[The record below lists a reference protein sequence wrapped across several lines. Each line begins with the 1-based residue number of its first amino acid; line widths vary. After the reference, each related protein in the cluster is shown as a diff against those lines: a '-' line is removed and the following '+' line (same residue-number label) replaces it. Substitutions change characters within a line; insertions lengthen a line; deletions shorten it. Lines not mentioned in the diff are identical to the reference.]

1 MSDDAIAGEGFL
13 RFPDGFDEDFALPVH
28 ARLERFWRGFHRSG
42 LPLVNESQRPA
53 AEHDVA
59 VPQKST
65 LDREARTPKGEVER
79 LLAADQRRDEQVN
92 NFNKTSLF
100 QQEEVIRSAQALTY
114 TEQRIGALEQE
125 NQSLKQQIATLKQ
138 ENNRVEQALAAAQTK
153 VQALEQAQSV
163 VSETPPEVAAPATVS
178 QPQAAS
184 TSPQPQSYTL
194 KLDNVRIVGSESEN
208 VFKIGFSVLR
218 DGVSG
223 ERVTGTIWIAVN
235 GFSNRK
241 PKSLSFKS
249 LSPDRRL
256 YVKMGFDHQQDV
268 MEQVVLPEGFEPR
281 SILIEA
287 KPYGDK
293 YTGTSGKFDWATS
306 R

>member
-1 MSDDAIAGEGFL
+1 MARKKVAPPVTPQIVQTNPRQRIFRYLILFCAIG
-13 RFPDGFDEDFALPVH
+13 
-28 ARLERFWRGFHRSG
+28 
-42 LPLVNESQRPA
+42 
-53 AEHDVA
+53 
-59 VPQKST
+59 
-65 LDREARTPKGEVER
+65 
-79 LLAADQRRDEQVN
+79 LAAWFSFDYGRNLRPGGNSVPIPE
-92 NFNKTSLF
+92 
-100 QQEEVIRSAQALTY
+100 SADSQPGIA
-114 TEQRIGALEQE
+114 ALEQE

-218 DGVSG
+218 DGVSSD
-223 ERVTGTIWIAVN
+223 RVTGTIWIAVN
-235 GFSNRK
+235 GSANGD
-241 PKSLSFKS
+241 PKSLPFKS

-256 YVKMGFDHQQDV
+256 YVKMGFEQQQDV
-268 MEQVVLPEGFEPR
+268 MEEVVLPENFHPKN
-281 SILIEA
+281 ILIEV
-287 KPYGDK
+287 KPYVDK
-293 YTGTSGKFDWATS
+293 YTGTSGKFDWVTGW
-306 R
+306 